1 VVKILDKVN
10 VNSLKVRVGKRF
22 TITIPKEVREKLN
35 IREGDELIITITDDS
50 IILRKSKSLIEF
62 IENIKPKGSIDVFL
76 KERVKEE
83 KLENERI
90 EEII

>member
-1 VVKILDKVN
+1 MVKILDKVN